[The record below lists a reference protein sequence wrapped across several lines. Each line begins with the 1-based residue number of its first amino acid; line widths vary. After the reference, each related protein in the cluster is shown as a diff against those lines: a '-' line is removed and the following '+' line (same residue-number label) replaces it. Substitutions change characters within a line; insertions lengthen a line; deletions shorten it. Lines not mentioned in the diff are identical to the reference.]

1 MIIRARFRAFLHEA
15 ANLIAREV
23 RSVGN
28 ARGLPWDG
36 VVLVTTGTDYHDAL
50 LAAPIGAAKRWPL
63 VLVGPSVKPSTA
75 STIRALG
82 TRTVYVIGST
92 RSVTP
97 AAYGQLASIV
107 GTGGMA
113 RPAASTSCYVQGTTV
128 ANWATSLG
136 LGWNRIALA
145 TGQSF
150 PDALAAGPMQ
160 GLDGA
165 FIVFT
170 PTTAL
175 DAGVAS
181 ALSEHRGE
189 ITEVRFLGRTATAVS
204 GHDGEFE
211 VEIAAA
217 PGAPF
222 PAGPQPVEISTAGV
236 TKASTVHVVPASA
249 PFLVVSDFDD
259 TVAVSQVTSK
269 RKLLKHTFLEDAET
283 QPAVPGMAPLYRCLA
298 ASGAPFAFVSG
309 SPIQLAPRIGRFLE
323 VNGYPAPAL
332 YLRNLGPKS
341 LSGYKEPVLRTLA
354 ARFPQPLVLIG
365 DSGEKDPEIY
375 AALAKEL
382 PGRVKRIYVR
392 RAGPKGKASR
402 YEGELLFKDRGVWH
416 GLL

>member
-1 MIIRARFRAFLHEA
+1 MGRFFA
-15 ANLIAREV
+15 ALLIAAVAVPAAAEDVPDLLVPPSLGRPDVVWVAGRVLEEEQGKHGPKFF
-23 RSVGN
+23 RN
-28 ARGLPWDG
+28 AR
-36 VVLVTTGTDYHDAL
+36 AL
-50 LAAPIGAAKRWPL
+50 TNEN
-63 VLVGPSVKPSTA
+63 LVG
-75 STIRALG
+75 
-82 TRTVYVIGST
+82 
-92 RSVTP
+92 
-97 AAYGQLASIV
+97 
-107 GTGGMA
+107 A
-113 RPAASTSCYVQGTTV
+113 RV
-128 ANWATSLG
+128 
-136 LGWNRIALA
+136 
-145 TGQSF
+145 
-150 PDALAAGPMQ
+150 
-160 GLDGA
+160 
-165 FIVFT
+165 
-170 PTTAL
+170 
-175 DAGVAS
+175 
-181 ALSEHRGE
+181 
-189 ITEVRFLGRTATAVS
+189 EVRFLGRTATAVS

-236 TKASTVHVVPASA
+236 TKGSTVHVVPASA

-298 ASGAPFAFVSG
+298 ASGAPFAYVSG

-323 VNGYPAPAL
+323 VNGYPPAGL

-341 LSGYKEPVLRTLA
+341 LSGYKEPFLRTLA

-402 YEGELLFKDRGVWH
+402 YDGELLFKDPSEALRDAA
-416 GLL
+416 GLGLVAADCR